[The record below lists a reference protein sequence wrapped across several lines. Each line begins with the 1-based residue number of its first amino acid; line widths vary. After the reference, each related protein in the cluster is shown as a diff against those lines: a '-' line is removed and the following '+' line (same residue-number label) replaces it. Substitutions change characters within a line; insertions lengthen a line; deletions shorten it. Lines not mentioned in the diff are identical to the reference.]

1 VKRALWHDFTSFQER
16 LLARVLLQT
25 VYHVSAAAAAA
36 AAAGWL
42 LLLLQLMH
50 IVLEGLPFSIEPLMV
65 ALNSVPAASPRR
77 LAYALV
83 PKLQLLP

>member
-16 LLARVLLQT
+16 LLAQVLLQT
-25 VYHVSAAAAAA
+25 VYR
-36 AAAGWL
+36 L

>member
-1 VKRALWHDFTSFQER
+1 
-16 LLARVLLQT
+16 
-25 VYHVSAAAAAA
+25 
-36 AAAGWL
+36 
-42 LLLLQLMH
+42 MH